1 MLIPIAKPENDYLAI
16 PNLEKNFIKE
26 FKSGIYVG
34 GDNVREFESN
44 LSKFLKVKYVSSVN
58 SGTDALY
65 LSLKALG
72 LGKNDEVI
80 IPSFTYVATLE
91 AVLRVG
97 STPVFAD
104 IDENSFCISSKTVS
118 DVVTDKTKCIIP
130 VHLYGYNSDIENI
143 YKFASKNRIFIVE
156 DSAQSFGSKNLKGKY
171 LGSIGNSGAFSNYP
185 TKTLGGIGD
194 GGFVSTNNKD
204 IYEKINRLKDHGQN
218 KKYTHLIPGYNS
230 RMDSL
235 NAYILNQ
242 KLLNFKRIQNS
253 RNNFIKFYND
263 FFSDFQK
270 IKTIDFDG
278 NQTLL
283 NYYSIILP
291 KKDRNKI
298 NDNLNLNDINSRI
311 YYQKPLHLQPLI
323 RNYSNINKDK
333 INLPLTEIMSNS
345 VLSLPLYSFPT
356 KSELKFIKDKLH
368 LVFKGMKWVKA

>member
-1 MLIPIAKPENDYLAI
+1 MFIPIAKPENDYLAI

-34 GDNVREFESN
+34 GDNIKELESN

-97 STPVFAD
+97 STPIFAD
-104 IDENSFCISSKTVS
+104 IDENSYCISSKTVS
-118 DVVTDKTKCIIP
+118 AVVTDKTRCIIP

-143 YKFASKNRIFIVE
+143 YKFASKNNIFIVE
-156 DSAQSFGSKNLKGKY
+156 DSAQSFGSKNLNGEY
-171 LGSIGNSGAFSNYP
+171 LGSIGNTGAFSNYP

-194 GGFVSTNNKD
+194 GGFVSTNNKN
-204 IYEKINRLKDHGQN
+204 IYEKINKLKDHGQN
-218 KKYTHLIPGYNS
+218 KKYTHLIQGYNS

-253 RNNFIKFYND
+253 RNIFIKFYND

-270 IKTIDFDG
+270 IKTIEF
-278 NQTLL
+278 NKNNTLL

-298 NDNLNLNDINSRI
+298 NDNLNLNDVNSRI
-311 YYQKPLHLQPLI
+311 YYRKPLHLQPLI
-323 RNYSNINKDK
+323 RNYSNINKDR

-356 KSELKFIKDKLH
+356 KQELKFLKDKLH
-368 LVFKGMKWVKA
+368 LVFKGMK

>member
-204 IYEKINRLKDHGQN
+204 IYEKINKLKDHGQN

>member
-44 LSKFLKVKYVSSVN
+44 LAKFLKVKYVSSVN

-204 IYEKINRLKDHGQN
+204 IYEKINKLKDHGQN

-368 LVFKGMKWVKA
+368 LVFKGMK

>member
-1 MLIPIAKPENDYLAI
+1 MFIPIAKPENDYLAI

-44 LSKFLKVKYVSSVN
+44 LAKFLKVKYVSSVN

-204 IYEKINRLKDHGQN
+204 IYEKINKLKDHGQN

-368 LVFKGMKWVKA
+368 LVFKGMK

>member
-1 MLIPIAKPENDYLAI
+1 MFIPIAKPENDYLAI

-34 GDNVREFESN
+34 GDNIRELESN
-44 LSKFLKVKYVSSVN
+44 LSKFLNVKYVSSVN

-97 STPVFAD
+97 STPIFAD
-104 IDENSFCISSKTVS
+104 IDENSYCISSKTVS

-143 YKFASKNRIFIVE
+143 YKFASKNNIFIVE
-156 DSAQSFGSKNLKGKY
+156 DSAQSFGSKNLNGEY
-171 LGSIGNSGAFSNYP
+171 LGSIGNTGAFSNYP

-194 GGFVSTNNKD
+194 GGFVSTNNKN
-204 IYEKINRLKDHGQN
+204 IYEKINKLKDHGQS

-253 RNNFIKFYND
+253 RNIFIKFYND

-270 IKTIDFDG
+270 IKTIEF
-278 NQTLL
+278 NKNNTLL

-298 NDNLNLNDINSRI
+298 NDNLNLNDVNSRI
-311 YYQKPLHLQPLI
+311 YYRKPLHLQPLI
-323 RNYSNINKDK
+323 KNYSNINKDRL
-333 INLPLTEIMSNS
+333 NLPLTEIMSNS

-356 KSELKFIKDKLH
+356 KQELKFLKDKLH
-368 LVFKGMKWVKA
+368 LVFKGMK

>member
-1 MLIPIAKPENDYLAI
+1 MFIPIAKPENDYLAI

-34 GDNVREFESN
+34 GDNIKEFESN

-97 STPVFAD
+97 STPIFAD
-104 IDENSFCISSKTVS
+104 IDENSYCISSKTVS

-143 YKFASKNRIFIVE
+143 YKFASKNNIFIVE
-156 DSAQSFGSKNLKGKY
+156 DSAQSFGSKNLNGEY
-171 LGSIGNSGAFSNYP
+171 LGSIGNTGAFSNYP
-185 TKTLGGIGD
+185 TKTLGGSGD
-194 GGFVSTNNKD
+194 GGFVSTNNKN
-204 IYEKINRLKDHGQN
+204 ISEKINKLKDHGQN
-218 KKYTHLIPGYNS
+218 KKYTHLSQGYNS

-253 RNNFIKFYND
+253 RNIFIKFYND

-270 IKTIDFDG
+270 IKTIEF
-278 NQTLL
+278 NKNNTLL

-298 NDNLNLNDINSRI
+298 NDNLNLNDVNSRI
-311 YYQKPLHLQPLI
+311 YYRKPLHLQPLI
-323 RNYSNINKDK
+323 RNYSNINKDR

-356 KSELKFIKDKLH
+356 KQELKFLKDKLH
-368 LVFKGMKWVKA
+368 LVFKGMK

>member
-1 MLIPIAKPENDYLAI
+1 MFIPIAKPENDYLAI

-26 FKSGIYVG
+26 FNSGIYVG
-34 GDNVREFESN
+34 GDNVKKLESN
-44 LSKFLKVKYVSSVN
+44 LSKFLKVKYISSVN

-97 STPVFAD
+97 STPIFAD
-104 IDENSFCISSKTVS
+104 IDENSYCISLKTVS

-143 YKFASKNRIFIVE
+143 YKFASKNNIFIVE
-156 DSAQSFGSKNLKGKY
+156 DSAQSFGSKNLNGEY
-171 LGSIGNSGAFSNYP
+171 LGSVGNTGAFSNYP

-194 GGFVSTNNKD
+194 GGFVSTNNKN
-204 IYEKINRLKDHGQN
+204 IYEKINKLKDHGQN
-218 KKYTHLIPGYNS
+218 KKYSHLVPGYNS

-242 KLLNFKRIQNS
+242 KLLNFKSIQNS
-253 RNNFIKFYND
+253 RNIFIEFYDD

-270 IKTIDFDG
+270 IKTIEF
-278 NQTLL
+278 NKNTTLL

-298 NDNLNLNDINSRI
+298 NDNLNLNDVNSRI
-311 YYQKPLHLQPLI
+311 YYRKPLHLQPVT
-323 RNYSNINKDK
+323 RNYDK
-333 INLPLTEIMSNS
+333 NRNDKRHLPLTEIMSNS

-356 KSELKFIKDKLH
+356 KPELKFLKDKLH
-368 LVFKGMKWVKA
+368 LVFKGVK

>member
-1 MLIPIAKPENDYLAI
+1 MFIPIAKPENDYLAI

-34 GDNVREFESN
+34 GDNIKEFESN

-97 STPVFAD
+97 STPIFAD
-104 IDENSFCISSKTVS
+104 IDENSYCISSKTVS

-143 YKFASKNRIFIVE
+143 YKFASKNNIFIVE
-156 DSAQSFGSKNLKGKY
+156 DSAQSFGSKNLNGEY
-171 LGSIGNSGAFSNYP
+171 LGSIGNTGAFSNYP
-185 TKTLGGIGD
+185 TKTLGGLGD
-194 GGFVSTNNKD
+194 GGFVSTNNKN
-204 IYEKINRLKDHGQN
+204 IYEKINKLKDHGQN
-218 KKYTHLIPGYNS
+218 KKYTHLIQGYNS

-253 RNNFIKFYND
+253 RNIFIKFYND

-270 IKTIDFDG
+270 IKTIEF
-278 NQTLL
+278 NKNNTLL

-298 NDNLNLNDINSRI
+298 NDNLNLNDVNSRI
-311 YYQKPLHLQPLI
+311 YYRKPLHLQPLI
-323 RNYSNINKDK
+323 RNYSNINKDR

-356 KSELKFIKDKLH
+356 KQELKFLKDKLH
-368 LVFKGMKWVKA
+368 LVFKGMK

>member
-204 IYEKINRLKDHGQN
+204 IYEKINKLKDHGQN
-218 KKYTHLIPGYNS
+218 KKYSHLVPGYNS

-298 NDNLNLNDINSRI
+298 NDNLNLNDVNSRI
-311 YYQKPLHLQPLI
+311 YYRKPLHLQPVT
-323 RNYSNINKDK
+323 RNYDK
-333 INLPLTEIMSNS
+333 NRNDKRHLPLTEIMSNS

-356 KSELKFIKDKLH
+356 KPELKFLKDKLH
-368 LVFKGMKWVKA
+368 LVFKGVK

>member
-1 MLIPIAKPENDYLAI
+1 MFIPIAKPENDYLAI

-34 GDNVREFESN
+34 GDNIRELESN
-44 LSKFLKVKYVSSVN
+44 LSKFLNVKYVSSVN

-97 STPVFAD
+97 STPIFAD
-104 IDENSFCISSKTVS
+104 IDENSYCISSKTVS

-143 YKFASKNRIFIVE
+143 YKFASKNNIFIVE
-156 DSAQSFGSKNLKGKY
+156 DSAQSFGSKNLNGEY
-171 LGSIGNSGAFSNYP
+171 LGSIGNTGAFSNYP

-194 GGFVSTNNKD
+194 GGFVSTNNKN
-204 IYEKINRLKDHGQN
+204 IYEKINKLKDHGQS

-253 RNNFIKFYND
+253 RNIFIKFYND

-270 IKTIDFDG
+270 IKTIEF
-278 NQTLL
+278 NKNNTLL

-298 NDNLNLNDINSRI
+298 NDNLNLNDVNSRI
-311 YYQKPLHLQPLI
+311 YYRKPLHLQPLI
-323 RNYSNINKDK
+323 RNYSNINKDRL
-333 INLPLTEIMSNS
+333 NLPLTEIMSNS

-356 KSELKFIKDKLH
+356 KQELKFLKDKLH
-368 LVFKGMKWVKA
+368 LVFKGMK

>member
-368 LVFKGMKWVKA
+368 LVFKGMK